1 MEVKMSVVTVI
12 NSINTIVDIIL
23 VIFILKYIKEL
34 KTEQREV
41 ANVYVEIMCIYG
53 EIKAIER
60 QKGNNKVRA
69 KKEPKQ
75 ALNMK

>member
-1 MEVKMSVVTVI
+1 MITII
-12 NSINTIVDIIL
+12 NVINTIVDIIL

-41 ANVYVEIMCIYG
+41 ENIYIEIIRIYG
-53 EIKAIER
+53 EIKAIEIK
-60 QKGNNKVRA
+60 KGNNKEKA

-75 ALNMK
+75 A